1 MEISL
6 ATQPASPT
14 AANEDFIAASPQ
26 AVVVLDGAGVP
37 EGMETGCT
45 HGTLWFV
52 QQLGA
57 RLLAHL
63 VTDPAETLA
72 DTLAHAIAHVGELHA
87 GDCDLGHPGTPSA
100 SVALLRE
107 HPDVVDYLVLGDC
120 TVVLD
125 HGGSVEAITDDR
137 IARIARSERATL
149 NQHQTGSD
157 RHATE
162 LRRLVDAQRQHRNR
176 PGGYWVASTIPDAAY
191 QAITGT
197 VPRQQLDRAAV
208 MTDGAARLVE
218 RFHLATWPD
227 TLDLVDQHGPSAL
240 IDQVRDTERSDP
252 AGQRWPRGK
261 DHDDATVALC
271 RIMSSPT

>member
-1 MEISL
+1 MEISF
-6 ATQPASPT
+6 ATRPASPT
-14 AANEDFIAASPQ
+14 AANEDFIAATPQ

-57 RLLAHL
+57 HLLAQL
-63 VTDPAETLA
+63 VTEPAETLA

-87 GDCDLGHPGTPSA
+87 GDCDLDHPGTPSA

-120 TVVLD
+120 TAVLD
-125 HGGSVEAITDDR
+125 HRGSVEAITDDR

-149 NQHQTGSD
+149 NQHQAGSD
-157 RHATE
+157 QHATE
-162 LRRLVDAQRQHRNR
+162 LRRLVDAQHQHRNR
-176 PGGYWVASTIPDAAY
+176 PGGYWVASTVPDAAY
-191 QAITGT
+191 QALTGT
-197 VPRQQLDRAAV
+197 VPSQQLACAAI

-227 TLDLVDQHGPSAL
+227 VLDLVDQHGPSAL
-240 IDQVRDTERSDP
+240 IDQVRQAEYTDTH
-252 AGQRWPRGK
+252 GQQWPRGK
-261 DHDDATVALC
+261 PHDDATIALC
-271 RIMSSPT
+271 RITSQL

>member
-1 MEISL
+1 M
-6 ATQPASPT
+6 Q
-14 AANEDFIAASPQ
+14 
-26 AVVVLDGAGVP
+26 
-37 EGMETGCT
+37 TGCT

-57 RLLAHL
+57 RLLTQL
-63 VTDPAETLA
+63 VTHAHEPLA
-72 DTLAHAIAHVGELHA
+72 DTLAQAITHVAELHA
-87 GDCDLGHPGTPSA
+87 GDCDLDHPGAPSA
-100 SVALLRE
+100 AVALLRE
-107 HPDVVDYLVLGDC
+107 QLHSVEYLVLADC

-125 HGGSVEAITDDR
+125 HDGGGEDFTDNR
-137 IARIARSERATL
+137 IAQVARSERATL
-149 NQHQTGSD
+149 SQHQTGTKD
-157 RHATE
+157 HATE

-197 VPRQQLDRAAV
+197 IPRQQLTRAAL

-227 TLDLVDQHGPSAL
+227 ALDLIDQHGPSAL
-240 IDQVRDTERSDP
+240 IDQVREAERSDP

-261 DHDDATVALC
+261 NHDDATIALC
-271 RIMSSPT
+271 CFASM